1 MEVLRGE
8 EVLAE
13 VERVLDSNT
22 FRNSDALRRLLRFLA
37 ERMLAGDADQ
47 LKEYTVGIDALG
59 KPPTYDPRHDST
71 VRIQVGRLRLKLADY
86 YHKEAENSRLIID
99 LPKGRFKLTCEE
111 RVPVVATTVVS
122 AQSHEETA
130 AVPAATLVR
139 RIEAWRNT
147 AIALSSVLIIACVL
161 GGVAYWRMW
170 NSLQSTSM
178 FRAMWSPE
186 LEQLWEPFLA
196 AKLPLI
202 VSIAD
207 PPFVQFKGY
216 GAYRDLTLNSWEDIV
231 KNPAVVAIG
240 KALGNPPMQRNVYY
254 APVGEVSASFLI
266 GKLLGPR
273 VPALS
278 LLQTSELTMQQLANN
293 SVLYIGAPIFF
304 SDKLQGLPIKLDLDN
319 SRPGIHNL
327 HPHAGEP
334 TLLSDTIPT
343 GSSEDGEAYALVT
356 HVSGPLGTS
365 EVESFTSNRTPGR
378 LAAVQWLTDPAMART
393 LVSKIRRPS
402 GEIPRHYQVVL
413 KVKYKAG
420 VPTETSYVFHHELQ

>member
-1 MEVLRGE
+1 METLRGE

-13 VERVLDSNT
+13 VERVLESNT
-22 FRNSDALRRLLRFLA
+22 FRNSDALRRLLKFLA
-37 ERMLAGDADQ
+37 ERMLAGEADQ

-71 VRIQVGRLRLKLADY
+71 VRIQVGRLRLKLSDY

-111 RVPVVATTVVS
+111 RSPVVATTVVS
-122 AQSHEETA
+122 AQAHEEA
-130 AVPAATLVR
+130 AEVVAGTPAVR
-139 RIEAWRNT
+139 IGVWRNA
-147 AIALSSVLIIACVL
+147 AIALSLVLVIACVL
-161 GGVAYWRMW
+161 GGVAYWRLW
-170 NSLQSTSM
+170 NSLESTSM
-178 FRAMWSPE
+178 FRAMWTPE

-196 AKLPLI
+196 ANRPLI

-216 GAYRDLTLNSWEDIV
+216 GAYRDLTLNTWDDIV

-240 KALGNPPMQRNVYY
+240 KALGNPPIQRNVYY

-266 GKLLGPR
+266 GRLLGPR

-293 SVLYIGAPIFF
+293 NVLYIGAPIFF
-304 SDKLQGLPIKLDLDN
+304 SDKLQGLPVKLDLDN

-327 HPHAGEP
+327 HPRAGEP

-343 GSSEDGEAYALVT
+343 GSSEDGETYALVT

-393 LVSKIRRPS
+393 LVSKIRRPA